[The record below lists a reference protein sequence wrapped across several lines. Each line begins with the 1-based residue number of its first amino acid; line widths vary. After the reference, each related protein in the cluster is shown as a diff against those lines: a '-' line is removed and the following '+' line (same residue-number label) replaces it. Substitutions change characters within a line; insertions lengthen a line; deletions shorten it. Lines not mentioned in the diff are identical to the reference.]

1 MSEDFLEREVLRK
14 VSIDRRSFVKK
25 LVAGAAFAVPVI
37 ASFDMLTSQSGYGVA
52 SSNGSRHQAICQAKT
67 QLRDSLKNELDN
79 LPNDAPQRERSFLQN
94 KVNNLTAYLNAN
106 CP

>member
-1 MSEDFLEREVLRK
+1 MSEDFLDREVLGK
-14 VSIDRRSFVKK
+14 VSLDRRSFVKK

-52 SSNGSRHQAICQAKT
+52 SSNGARHQAICQAKT

-79 LPNDAPQRERSFLQN
+79 LPNDAPQRERNFLQS